1 MDLFFLDAIAEI
13 LDKLLYQKMFDK
25 KYKLKTRIIYILIF
39 TVTILLLISLVTFLC
54 ILFLKKSLLIAILF
68 LILDIILLYWLIS
81 TFKNNIV

>member
-25 KYKLKTRIIYILIF
+25 KYKRKTRVIYILIF
-39 TVTILLLISLVTFLC
+39 TTMILLLISLVTFLC

>member
-25 KYKLKTRIIYILIF
+25 KYKRKTRVIYILIF
-39 TVTILLLISLVTFLC
+39 TTMILLLISLVTFLC

-81 TFKNNIV
+81 TFLLKK

>member
-39 TVTILLLISLVTFLC
+39 TTMILLLISLVTFLC

-81 TFKNNIV
+81 TFLLKK

>member
-25 KYKLKTRIIYILIF
+25 KYKRKTRVIYILIF
-39 TVTILLLISLVTFLC
+39 TTMILLLISLVTFLC
-54 ILFLKKSLLIAILF
+54 LLFLKKSLLIAILF

-81 TFKNNIV
+81 TFLLKK